1 MFDFFVGHSSAFFVR
16 YVYTDA
22 WDVIGPSYTTPVDQK
37 FLTKDIFFREFE
49 LKKMGE
55 GLKEA

>member
-1 MFDFFVGHSSAFFVR
+1 MGNDFEGPGEPFWFWREIFTPDLHSKLEN
-16 YVYTDA
+16 
-22 WDVIGPSYTTPVDQK
+22 PVDQK